1 MVIFD
6 PFQGEIMSFIKNIA
20 LIVILSLIACTAVSG
35 DDSMDDLVK
44 VKINDEIFDVELEN
58 NSATEE
64 LIKELKKEN
73 ITVNASEYGGFEKV
87 GDLGFSLPTSDEN
100 IGTNPGDIVLY
111 QGDKISLFYGSHSWS
126 YTKLGRID
134 NVDPDQLR
142 EILGSGD
149 VTLEFG
155 LK

>member
-1 MVIFD
+1 MTH
-6 PFQGEIMSFIKNIA
+6 FQGEIMSFIKNIA

>member
-1 MVIFD
+1 
-6 PFQGEIMSFIKNIA
+6 MSFIKNIA
-20 LIVILSLIACTAVSG
+20 LILILSLIACTAVSG

-64 LIKELKKEN
+64 LIKELKKGN

>member
-1 MVIFD
+1 MTH
-6 PFQGEIMSFIKNIA
+6 FQGEIMSFIKNIA

-149 VTLEFG
+149 VTLEFS

>member
-1 MVIFD
+1 
-6 PFQGEIMSFIKNIA
+6 MSFIKNIA

-100 IGTNPGDIVLY
+100 IGTAPGDIVLY